1 MHPVTVVAV
10 AGPAGNHIIGVALAF
25 NWVDGA
31 GIPTD
36 VDRDA
41 ALVEICYY
49 SRLAWG
55 KSGGDVVDL
64 YSIIAHDT
72 RHAKGLAH
80 VDKLFVT
87 RRDAQNGMVTPIS
100 RTRRRH

>member
-1 MHPVTVVAV
+1 M
-10 AGPAGNHIIGVALAF
+10 
-25 NWVDGA
+25 
-31 GIPTD
+31 
-36 VDRDA
+36 
-41 ALVEICYY
+41 LVEIGYY

-72 RHAKGLAH
+72 RDAMGLAH
-80 VDKLFVT
+80 AGKVFVT

-100 RTRRRH
+100 GTRRGQ